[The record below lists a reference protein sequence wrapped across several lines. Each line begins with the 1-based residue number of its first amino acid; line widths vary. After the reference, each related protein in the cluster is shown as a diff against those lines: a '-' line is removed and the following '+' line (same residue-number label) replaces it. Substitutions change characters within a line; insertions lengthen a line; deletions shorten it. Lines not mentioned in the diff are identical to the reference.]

1 MSTERTPV
9 AGLPFTGDPVTTG
22 GHRLAMMLT
31 LADSRLPVGGHVHS
45 GGLEEAISGGAVRDL
60 PTLREFLIRRV
71 RTSGLVAA
79 SIAAA
84 VVDGRLDVATAEV
97 EADARTPS
105 AAARTASRAQGR
117 GMLRL
122 GKKIYPQED
131 WRAHPPRP
139 HLPVVAGAVSR
150 IAGLDPFQS
159 ALVLIYTTMTGS
171 ATAGQRLLALDPGDV
186 ALLGVEMTPLCEST
200 AATASVDLAD
210 LSDPLLDVLAQRH
223 ELRPMPLFA
232 S

>member
-1 MSTERTPV
+1 MPISPIPGV
-9 AGLPFTGDPVTTG
+9 GNASGAQQ
-22 GHRLAMMLT
+22 LAMVLT

-45 GGLEEAISGGAVRDL
+45 GGLEEAISGGAVRDIA
-60 PTLREFLIRRV
+60 TLRQFLVRRV
-71 RTSGLVAA
+71 RTTGLVAA

-84 VVDGRLDVATAEV
+84 VVAGDLDVAAAEV

-105 AAARTASRAQGR
+105 AAARRASRAQGR

-122 GKKIYPQED
+122 GKKIFPQHD
-131 WRAHPPRP
+131 WSAHPPRP
-139 HLPVVAGAVSR
+139 HLPVVAGALAR
-150 IAGLDPFQS
+150 IAGLDPYQS

-186 ALLGVEMTPLCEST
+186 ALLGVELTPLCENT
-200 AATASVDLAD
+200 AATASSGLAD
-210 LSDPLLDVLAQRH
+210 LSDPLLDVFAERH